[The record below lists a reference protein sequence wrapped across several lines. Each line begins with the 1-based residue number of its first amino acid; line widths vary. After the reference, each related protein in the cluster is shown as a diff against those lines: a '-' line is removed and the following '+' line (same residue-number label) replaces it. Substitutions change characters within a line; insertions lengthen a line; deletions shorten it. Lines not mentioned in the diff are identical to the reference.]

1 MSRSGYSDDCENI
14 ELWRGAVTRAIRGK
28 RGQALLRDLAA
39 ALDAMP
45 EKRLITNELQ
55 AADGDF
61 CTLGVLGHVR
71 GLDLKSIDPED
82 REAVAAAFKIAPALA
97 AEVVFENDERGY
109 HWDHAL
115 GKSVIETPEERW
127 TRMRQWVAANLLE
140 PAEVTS

>member
-1 MSRSGYSDDCENI
+1 
-14 ELWRGAVTRAIRGK
+14 
-28 RGQALLRDLAA
+28 
-39 ALDAMP
+39 MP